1 MGKGMRLL
9 VLIAACVLIFVTVV
23 VVAAIRE
30 TAATVREG
38 LPEFAQTYLLID
50 GLPDSPA
57 ETVVQYREGLNE
69 ADGRNNRN
77 LVWMLVAAGLVIG
90 FFMFN
95 MLIGPEGLKGLL
107 REARLTRL
115 AWLRNRQRPAGQQG
129 RQPGDDDWVDYVH
142 GQPPARPQL
151 PVNNPWLLPAQAQSS
166 QALDDNG

>member
-9 VLIAACVLIFVTVV
+9 VLVAACVLIFVTVV
-23 VVAAIRE
+23 TVVAIRE
-30 TAATVREG
+30 TAVTVREG
-38 LPEFAQTYLLID
+38 LPQFARTYLMVE

-57 ETVVQYREGLNE
+57 ETVIQYREGLNE
-69 ADGRNNRN
+69 ADGRNNKN
-77 LVWMLVAAGLVIG
+77 AVYLLVMALIVLG

-115 AWLRNRQRPAGQQG
+115 AFLRNRQRPAGGQG

-151 PVNNPWLLPAQAQSS
+151 TASNPWLLPAQAQSS
-166 QALDDNG
+166 LEENG